1 MMKRM
6 NKVKNKAV
14 FIMILI
20 LTLGLAGC
28 SNKPAVSEQFDYDG
42 ELKGNLAHGVG
53 TLYEEGVLIYE
64 GEFKNGIINGQG
76 KIYQDGLLKYE
87 GQFKDA
93 QALGKGIL
101 YSKAGTKMFEGTI
114 TENDGQSYKGT
125 GTLFNDQEEPA
136 YLGEIIVKGSKVE
149 FAARGKILYPTGDVF
164 YDGEL
169 KDGMPAGKGTYFDP
183 EGNILQ
189 ENK

>member
-1 MMKRM
+1 
-6 NKVKNKAV
+6 
-14 FIMILI
+14 MILI

-64 GEFKNGIINGQG
+64 GEFINGIINGQG

-125 GTLFNDQEEPA
+125 GTLFNDQGEPV
-136 YLGEIIVKGSKVE
+136 YQGEITVKGSRVE
-149 FAARGKILYPTGDVF
+149 FADRGKILYPTGDVF

-169 KDGMPAGKGTYFDP
+169 KDGMPAGKGTYFEP